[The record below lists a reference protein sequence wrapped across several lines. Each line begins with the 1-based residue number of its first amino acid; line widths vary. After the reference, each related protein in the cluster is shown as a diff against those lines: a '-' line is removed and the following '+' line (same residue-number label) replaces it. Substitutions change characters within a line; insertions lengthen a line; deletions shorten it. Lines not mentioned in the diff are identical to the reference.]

1 MRPCCQASSP
11 AGRFATTQF
20 VAVGEYGHAI
30 SGPAFNPDAPAI
42 VPGLNE
48 WRKEPEV
55 QALLGPKAGGHPHI
69 FPNMWFTNMQVSLRI
84 PRGPL
89 ATEIWWFTF
98 ENLDPVED
106 EEFTVWVDVVPLTQ
120 MEFAEL
126 DPSLLALFEGD
137 LASLTSVLYTIQV
150 RVVWLEGAGE
160 EQVTRTTYAW
170 DPTVLNEAL
179 DRGAG
184 TGTGTGTGTGE
195 ETPLEPPPQE
205 QP

>member
-1 MRPCCQASSP
+1 MLAAVAILGIWYSVLASVAIQGLRSEGVNERRMRASLI
-11 AGRFATTQF
+11 ADRTLADIEL
-20 VAVGEYGHAI
+20 AL
-30 SGPAFNPDAPAI
+30 DAQ
-42 VPGLNE
+42 E
-48 WRKEPEV
+48 
-55 QALLGPKAGGHPHI
+55 
-69 FPNMWFTNMQVSLRI
+69 
-84 PRGPL
+84 
-89 ATEIWWFTF
+89 FTF